1 MYSAMLIELPL
12 IKTIVLIHFF
22 LNHLLEEENVNDF
35 LALSNSKVIL
45 LHNNSVQLSRSNYMC
60 IFNLAVEDSL
70 RAIAH

>member
-12 IKTIVLIHFF
+12 IKTIVLI
-22 LNHLLEEENVNDF
+22 HLLEEENVNDF

-45 LHNNSVQLSRSNYMC
+45 LPHNNSVQLSRSNYMC

>member
-12 IKTIVLIHFF
+12 IKTIVLIH
-22 LNHLLEEENVNDF
+22 LLKEENVNDF

-45 LHNNSVQLSRSNYMC
+45 LHNNSVQLSRLNYMC

>member
-12 IKTIVLIHFF
+12 IKTIVLIH
-22 LNHLLEEENVNDF
+22 LLEEENVNDF
-35 LALSNSKVIL
+35 LAFSNSKVIL

-70 RAIAH
+70 RAKAH

>member
-12 IKTIVLIHFF
+12 IKTIVLI
-22 LNHLLEEENVNDF
+22 HLLEEENVNDF

-45 LHNNSVQLSRSNYMC
+45 LHNNSVQLSRSNYMS

-70 RAIAH
+70 RAKAH

>member
-12 IKTIVLIHFF
+12 IKTIVLIH
-22 LNHLLEEENVNDF
+22 LLEEENVNYF

>member
-12 IKTIVLIHFF
+12 IKTIVFI
-22 LNHLLEEENVNDF
+22 HLLEEENVNDF

>member
-12 IKTIVLIHFF
+12 IKTIVLI
-22 LNHLLEEENVNDF
+22 HLLEEENVNDF

-60 IFNLAVEDSL
+60 IFNLAGEESL

>member
-12 IKTIVLIHFF
+12 IKTIVLI
-22 LNHLLEEENVNDF
+22 HLLEEENVNDF

-45 LHNNSVQLSRSNYMC
+45 LHNDSVQLSRSNYMC

>member
-12 IKTIVLIHFF
+12 IKTIVLIH
-22 LNHLLEEENVNDF
+22 LLEEENVNDF
-35 LALSNSKVIL
+35 LAVSNSKVIL

>member
-12 IKTIVLIHFF
+12 LKTIVLI
-22 LNHLLEEENVNDF
+22 HLLEEENVNDF

-70 RAIAH
+70 RAKAH

>member
-12 IKTIVLIHFF
+12 IKTIVLI
-22 LNHLLEEENVNDF
+22 HLLEEENVNDF

-60 IFNLAVEDSL
+60 IFNLGVEDSL

>member
-1 MYSAMLIELPL
+1 MYSAMLIALPL
-12 IKTIVLIHFF
+12 IKTIVLIH
-22 LNHLLEEENVNDF
+22 LLEDENVNDF

>member
-12 IKTIVLIHFF
+12 LKTIVLI
-22 LNHLLEEENVNDF
+22 HLLEEENVNDF

>member
-12 IKTIVLIHFF
+12 IKTIVLI
-22 LNHLLEEENVNDF
+22 HLLEEENVNDF

>member
-12 IKTIVLIHFF
+12 IKTIVFI
-22 LNHLLEEENVNDF
+22 HLLEEENVNDF

-70 RAIAH
+70 RAKAH

>member
-1 MYSAMLIELPL
+1 MYSAMLIKLPL
-12 IKTIVLIHFF
+12 IKTIVLI
-22 LNHLLEEENVNDF
+22 HLLEEENVNDF

>member
-1 MYSAMLIELPL
+1 MYSAMSIELPL
-12 IKTIVLIHFF
+12 IKTIVLI
-22 LNHLLEEENVNDF
+22 HLLEEENVNDF

>member
-12 IKTIVLIHFF
+12 IKTIVLIH
-22 LNHLLEEENVNDF
+22 LLEEENVNDF
-35 LALSNSKVIL
+35 IALSNSKVIL

-70 RAIAH
+70 RAKAH

>member
-12 IKTIVLIHFF
+12 IKTIVLI
-22 LNHLLEEENVNDF
+22 HLLEEENVNDF

-45 LHNNSVQLSRSNYMC
+45 LHNNSVQLSRSNYMS